1 MILWQKTKQALR
13 ERLSESSFN
22 LWIEPLQWSA
32 TDDKFIELAAP
43 DRFFC
48 SWVAE
53 HYLADIKHCL
63 CSVSGKDQAVR
74 FTVVSEAAKPQLL
87 PGSEIKEQLRLPN
100 MPPGRSCVKAL
111 HPRYTFDE
119 FMVGEANML
128 VTLLTPDLGLVRARA
143 QGLRRSGAKLATSL
157 KTFAESDVVL
167 VRGKDSWRIAGAVL
181 VEDWF
186 ARLGGAEPRMRTGR
200 ICSLLLRLV
209 AGETHDPALF
219 TIIRG
224 FFDALATFPEV
235 LHESAEILA
244 ALRVLRALGLDAGE
258 ISSAEPAFAPE
269 LLAEVTKNRTSYI
282 SRINN
287 SIDASGL

>member
-1 MILWQKTKQALR
+1 MRHKYETRGIV
-13 ERLSESSFN
+13 LS
-22 LWIEPLQWSA
+22 
-32 TDDKFIELAAP
+32 
-43 DRFFC
+43 
-48 SWVAE
+48 
-53 HYLADIKHCL
+53 
-63 CSVSGKDQAVR
+63 
-74 FTVVSEAAKPQLL
+74 
-87 PGSEIKEQLRLPN
+87 
-100 MPPGRSCVKAL
+100 RS
-111 HPRYTFDE
+111 P
-119 FMVGEANML
+119 VGEANML